1 MVLRTVSLLVLINLV
16 AALIAAAVLST
27 MFGILTESVTAGLTF
42 PLAILSMAVEGDP
55 WGVWIIG
62 SLLLTIVWLLSSTL
76 LRLRNVRKLSIS

>member
-1 MVLRTVSLLVLINLV
+1 
-16 AALIAAAVLST
+16 